1 VSEDLIC
8 FFSNTYT
15 KETENMFKNFRDKIA
30 ISGITV
36 LMIGISL
43 LIFTFVS
50 AYGFLVSGLSII
62 VSQDL
67 TQTFGEALGPLIAT
81 CIHIMYLGVM
91 GWIGSLVTIRGVTII
106 THAPQ
111 IPSPIQPQQP
121 AETKAQPQPQTQPQP
136 QKPKTEK
143 QPEKPKAIEKPKEE
157 QPKEEKPKEEKPKE
171 EVKAPEPQFIVI
183 PPETVTQPPLAPEQ
197 KPQQQNNQPQPQQ
210 PQQ

>member
-1 VSEDLIC
+1 MSEDLIC

-36 LMIGISL
+36 LMIGITL

-111 IPSPIQPQQP
+111 IPTPIQPQQP

-143 QPEKPKAIEKPKEE
+143 PKVEKPKEE
-157 QPKEEKPKEEKPKE
+157 QPKEEKPKE

-183 PPETVTQPPLAPEQ
+183 PPEPVAQPSPPTPEQ
-197 KPQQQNNQPQPQQ
+197 KPQQQNSQSQPQQ
-210 PQQ
+210 PQKQQ

>member
-1 VSEDLIC
+1 
-8 FFSNTYT
+8 
-15 KETENMFKNFRDKIA
+15 MFKNFRDKIA

-36 LMIGISL
+36 LMIGITL

-67 TQTFGEALGPLIAT
+67 TETFGEALGPLIAT

-111 IPSPIQPQQP
+111 IPTPVQPQQVP
-121 AETKAQPQPQTQPQP
+121 TEAKAQPQPQSQP

-143 QPEKPKAIEKPKEE
+143 PPEKPKVEKPKEE
-157 QPKEEKPKEEKPKE
+157 QPREEKPKEEKPKE

-183 PPETVTQPPLAPEQ
+183 PPEPVAQPSPPAPEQ

-210 PQQ
+210 PQQQ